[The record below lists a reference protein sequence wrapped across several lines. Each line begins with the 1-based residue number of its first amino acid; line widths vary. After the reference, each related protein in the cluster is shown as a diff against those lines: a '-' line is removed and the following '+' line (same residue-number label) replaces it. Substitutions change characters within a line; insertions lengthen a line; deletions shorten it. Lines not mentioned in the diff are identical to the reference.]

1 MAYEMTQ
8 DEQKEFDESINQT
21 LTDSQENPSRLM
33 QLATDA
39 TRFLSVAS
47 NTIEQV
53 KETGFFQRLRDLLP
67 TSKRTQQMNNL
78 QNSVNSLS
86 VSQEEIREMQKM
98 SWRMLEQLNE
108 RNLLTADALITV
120 KNNLNSLVV
129 EQNEVKDAI
138 VTMANKVVD
147 RFEKLENRVAN
158 VEEAQNLNT
167 WINGIEVEEYY
178 ESLPKTIRFLKIVKD
193 FYEHKK
199 GNYSRDELKLIKK
212 AIKQAGL
219 DFKEPVSLGD
229 ITDSLL
235 EELQEF
241 DESEYLKITKIIL
254 PDNATITNKELTDM
268 LAVPSFVTICMLP
281 ESKKRLVV
289 ATEVLKDNLQCD
301 EVTALK
307 KVVKK
312 DIEKHNTEEYPKLYD
327 QWLHSY
333 YCHRC
338 GYRFIIGEED

>member
-129 EQNEVKDAI
+129 EQNEVK
-138 VTMANKVVD
+138 
-147 RFEKLENRVAN
+147 
-158 VEEAQNLNT
+158 VEE
-167 WINGIEVEEYY
+167 
-178 ESLPKTIRFLKIVKD
+178 
-193 FYEHKK
+193 
-199 GNYSRDELKLIKK
+199 
-212 AIKQAGL
+212 
-219 DFKEPVSLGD
+219 KE
-229 ITDSLL
+229 I
-235 EELQEF
+235 
-241 DESEYLKITKIIL
+241 
-254 PDNATITNKELTDM
+254 
-268 LAVPSFVTICMLP
+268 
-281 ESKKRLVV
+281 
-289 ATEVLKDNLQCD
+289 
-301 EVTALK
+301 
-307 KVVKK
+307 
-312 DIEKHNTEEYPKLYD
+312 
-327 QWLHSY
+327 
-333 YCHRC
+333 
-338 GYRFIIGEED
+338 